1 MYEQA
6 RKYITGNAILYKR
19 NDSNERR
26 GPCIVIGQ
34 INQQVFAKHGSF
46 YFRVHPCRLQLV
58 KAAFRAAER
67 NNPSVRKLAKI
78 IPPKITTNTTMKPHW
93 TQKTT

>member
-67 NNPSVRKLAKI
+67 NNPSVKKI
-78 IPPKITTNTTMKPHW
+78 GKDSTT
-93 TQKTT
+93 